1 VRSRFACLAICAAAA
16 LSACGNSRVAPPDVA
31 APQPPRGTHL
41 VSWPRSGVSVAI
53 PDNWRAEQGSSPLVA
68 SIASGTATV
77 AIWRYWRT
85 EPLPGSAGAFRR
97 AKRELVRAA
106 RKRDRTLRVRTAR
119 VVRFDGRPALQIVG
133 VETVA
138 GQRRMVRSTHVF
150 RERSEV
156 VVEALA
162 PPAAFGGL
170 ARTVF
175 DPLLRSLV
183 IRPLPR

>member
-1 VRSRFACLAICAAAA
+1 MRCLLFCLGTCAATTLA
-16 LSACGNSRVAPPDVA
+16 ACGNSRVAPPGVA

-41 VSWPRSGVSVAI
+41 ASWP
-53 PDNWRAEQGSSPLVA
+53 
-68 SIASGTATV
+68 
-77 AIWRYWRT
+77 
-85 EPLPGSAGAFRR
+85 
-97 AKRELVRAA
+97 
-106 RKRDRTLRVRTAR
+106 LR
-119 VVRFDGRPALQIVG
+119 IVG

-138 GQRRMVRSTHVF
+138 GQRRMVRSTHIF

-183 IRPLPR
+183 IRPLRR